1 MTETPLSIH
10 KLIHHPATPCPAVHA
25 LLVEVCA
32 VVEDQVP
39 GLLLRYRL
47 KGDLSSVRL
56 PLPAEAPRFTDGLW
70 QHTCFEAFIG
80 ESGRPAYR
88 EFNFSSSGHWAAYA
102 FSSERTRDASPP
114 DLPSPAIAL
123 KRANDNLVLEARL
136 PMPARATGSLL
147 PLGLTAVIETQDGS
161 LSYWALHH
169 PAERPDFHRKA
180 GWIAGLA

>member
-10 KLIHHPATPCPAVHA
+10 KLTHHPATPCQAVHA
-25 LLVEVCA
+25 LMVEACA
-32 VVEDQVP
+32 VVEDRGP

-47 KGDLSSVRL
+47 KGDLSRL
-56 PLPAEAPRFTDGLW
+56 RIPFPAETPRFTDGLW

-80 ESGRPAYR
+80 ESGKPAYR

-102 FSSERTRDASPP
+102 FSSERTLDTSLPELPP
-114 DLPSPAIAL
+114 PTITLEQTD
-123 KRANDNLVLEARL
+123 DNLILEARL
-136 PMPARATGSLL
+136 PMPATAMGSPL
-147 PLGLTAVIETQDGS
+147 PMGLTAVIETQDGS

-180 GWIAGLA
+180 GWVAGLA